1 LSEKDGQLEELQNE
15 LKALKNQIPKEEFG
29 TPGGVKLQRVNRKL
43 DDIMKEKIKA
53 EYERDEMSEH
63 ISELETQLSE
73 LQQKNRDL
81 MADNAELS
89 NLRDTVEELKYLEG
103 KVKNYESVISQYK
116 KKLESMQELK
126 RTFKSLE
133 DKNMLYVQQIVD
145 LESELHKFSTAKE
158 QLDTQKK
165 KINTL
170 ENELSKESLKSFELS
185 QELEEKSASVQ
196 LLNVEIKDL
205 RKQLELPVLPTV
217 ATTPLSSGTDMFK
230 LGMEQTD
237 SESLMEAFTPE
248 LKDKMYRLEK
258 ENELMKRK
266 ITSMENTSDK
276 SQPADSHEAAQL
288 DELRKEL
295 AEKSV
300 QVEHLQQSLA
310 RRNRDLDQLSDA
322 RTTFDQL
329 RAQMKAKDA
338 EIEKLKK
345 YLNKAKKVR

>member
-1 LSEKDGQLEELQNE
+1 
-15 LKALKNQIPKEEFG
+15 
-29 TPGGVKLQRVNRKL
+29 
-43 DDIMKEKIKA
+43 
-53 EYERDEMSEH
+53 
-63 ISELETQLSE
+63 
-73 LQQKNRDL
+73 
-81 MADNAELS
+81 
-89 NLRDTVEELKYLEG
+89 
-103 KVKNYESVISQYK
+103 
-116 KKLESMQELK
+116 
-126 RTFKSLE
+126 
-133 DKNMLYVQQIVD
+133 
-145 LESELHKFSTAKE
+145 
-158 QLDTQKK
+158 LDTQKK

-345 YLNKAKKVR
+345 YLNKAKKIIESFGEKKSDPAAESAQVQQLSNRLVQRDREVEKLEKTLEQQRADREKEERLILSAWYNLGLQFHQLHSKDRLQAQASFLAHQRQALMRKPAGMNTTNTNTGSSSFTLS